1 MIRSDSRIRVTHQGT
16 LPRPAD
22 LTATIRDRAAGK
34 AVDEPA
40 LAERLQQVVDEV
52 VTEQLALGI
61 DSINDGEMSKS
72 SFSDYVSQRLGG
84 IEKTAEPY
92 FSPITGR
99 DSRDFPHYFST
110 RALGGGYRRVHQCT
124 GPLTYIGTEQVGAD
138 IHNLKAA
145 LAHQTYE
152 QAYLPAVAPGSIEHW
167 LKNAYYR
174 SDEEFLYAIG
184 EAMRQEYLAIVDAG
198 FVLQIDD
205 PDLADG
211 WQVRPGMTIEEFR
224 TDARMRVD
232 ALNHALRGI
241 PEDRVIVHMC
251 WGSGKGPHTNDLPLP
266 QFVDIVLDINAGG
279 YSIEA
284 ANPRHEWEWQVWRD
298 TPLPADKVLIPGV
311 IAHCTDHVEHPR
323 LVAQR
328 LLRYAEVVGPEQVI
342 AGTDCGIGSRVATGE
357 IAWAKLAASVAGARL
372 ASAELWGTRTSVS
385 MATGRTE
392 SGSVTA

>member
-16 LPRPAD
+16 LPRPAA
-22 LTATIRDRAAGK
+22 LTEMVRARASGEAIDEA
-34 AVDEPA
+34 AVADAIKQAVE
-40 LAERLQQVVDEV
+40 QVVAK
-52 VTEQLALGI
+52 QLEIGV

-92 FSPITGR
+92 YSPITGR
-99 DSRDFPHYFST
+99 DRRDFPEYFSSRT
-110 RALGGGYRRVHQCT
+110 LGGGYRRIYSCT
-124 GPLTYIGTEQVGAD
+124 APLTYAGDAQLQTDLANFG
-138 IHNLKAA
+138 AA
-145 LAHQTYE
+145 LGGKTVE

-167 LKNAYYR
+167 LKNAHYA

-184 EAMRQEYLAIVDAG
+184 EAMRYEYLAIVDAG

-211 WQVRPGMTIEEFR
+211 WQVHPQLTLEDFR
-224 TDARMRVD
+224 KDVRMRTEV
-232 ALNHALRGI
+232 LNHALRGI

-251 WGSGKGPHTNDLPLP
+251 WGSGKGPHTNDLPLKE
-266 QFVDIVLDINAGG
+266 FVDIVLSVHAGG

-284 ANPRHEWEWQVWRD
+284 ANPRHDWEWEIWRD
-298 TPLPADKVLIPGV
+298 IKLPDGKILIPGV

-328 LLRYAEVVGPEQVI
+328 LINYANVVGRENVI

-357 IAWAKLAASVAGARL
+357 VAWAKLQASVAGARI
-372 ASAELWGTRTSVS
+372 ASDLLWG
-385 MATGRTE
+385 
-392 SGSVTA
+392 

>member
-16 LPRPAD
+16 LPRPED
-22 LTATIRDRAAGK
+22 LTALVRARAADEHVDQHALRERVK
-34 AVDEPA
+34 SAVA
-40 LAERLQQVVDEV
+40 EV
-52 VTEQLALGI
+52 VQKQLDVGI

-84 IEKTAEPY
+84 IEKTADPY

-99 DSRDFPHYFST
+99 DRLDFPEYFSSRT
-110 RALGGGYRRVHQCT
+110 LGGGYRRIYNCT
-124 GPLTYIGTEQVGAD
+124 APITYVGHEALQTD
-138 IHNLKAA
+138 ITNFKAA
-145 LAHQTYE
+145 LHGKAVE

-167 LKNAYYR
+167 LKNAWY
-174 SDEEFLYAIG
+174 SSEEEFLYAIG
-184 EAMRQEYLAIVDAG
+184 DAMHHEYRAIVDAG

-211 WQVRPGMTIEEFR
+211 WQVHATLSLEQFR
-224 TDARMRVD
+224 AQARMRTD

-241 PEDRVIVHMC
+241 PEDRVIMHMC
-251 WGSGKGPHTNDLPLP
+251 WGSGKGPHTNDLPLEE
-266 QFVDIVLDINAGG
+266 FVDIVLSVNAGG

-284 ANPRHEWEWQVWRD
+284 ANPRHEWEWQIWERVK
-298 TPLPADKVLIPGV
+298 LPAGKVLIPGV

-328 LLRYAEVVGPEQVI
+328 LVRYAHLVGRENVV

-357 IAWAKLAASVAGARL
+357 IAWAKLAASVAGARIATDL
-372 ASAELWGTRTSVS
+372 LWG
-385 MATGRTE
+385 
-392 SGSVTA
+392 

>member
-22 LTATIRDRAAGK
+22 LTTSIRDRAAGQV
-34 AVDEPA
+34 VDDQA
-40 LAERLQQVVDEV
+40 LAARLTQVVDEV
-52 VTEQLALGI
+52 VNEQLALGI
-61 DSINDGEMSKS
+61 DSVNDGEMSKS
-72 SFSDYVSQRLGG
+72 SFSDYVSQRLDG

-92 FSPITGR
+92 YSPITGR

-110 RALGGGYRRVHQCT
+110 RALGGGYRRVHRCV
-124 GPLTYIGTEQVGAD
+124 GPLTYAGAAQVGTD
-138 IHNLKAA
+138 IENLKAA
-145 LAHQTYE
+145 LAHQSCE

-167 LKNAYYR
+167 LKNAYYA

-184 EAMRQEYLAIVDAG
+184 EAMRQEYLAIVEAG

-211 WQVRPGMTIEEFR
+211 WQVHPEMTVEEFR
-224 TDARMRVD
+224 KDAQMRVD

-251 WGSGKGPHTNDLPLP
+251 WGSGKGPHTNDLPLAE
-266 QFVDIVLDINAGG
+266 FVDILLNVNAGG

-284 ANPRHEWEWQVWRD
+284 ANPRHDWEWQVWRD
-298 TPLPADKVLIPGV
+298 TRLPDGKVLIPGV

-328 LLRYAEVVGPEQVI
+328 LLRYADVVGRENVI
-342 AGTDCGIGSRVATGE
+342 GGTDCGIGSRVPTGE
-357 IAWAKLAASVAGARL
+357 IAWAKLAASVAGARI
-372 ASAELWGTRTSVS
+372 ASEQLWGSRTSVS
-385 MATGRTE
+385 MATSAGGGV
-392 SGSVTA
+392 SA

>member
-22 LTATIRDRAAGK
+22 LTSAIRDRAAGE
-34 AVDEPA
+34 AIDEAA
-40 LAERLQQVVDEV
+40 LAERLRQVVDEV
-52 VTEQLALGI
+52 VNEQLALGI
-61 DSINDGEMSKS
+61 DSVNDGEMSKS

-99 DSRDFPHYFST
+99 DTRDFPHYFST
-110 RALGGGYRRVHQCT
+110 RALGGGYRRVHQCSR
-124 GPLTYIGTEQVGAD
+124 PLTYIGLEQVGTD
-138 IHNLKAA
+138 IDNLKAA
-145 LAHQTYE
+145 LAHQTYP

-167 LKNAYYR
+167 LKNAYYA

-198 FVLQIDD
+198 LVLQIDD

-211 WQVRPGMTIEEFR
+211 WQVRPEMTIDEFR
-224 TDARMRVD
+224 KDAQMRVD

-251 WGSGKGPHTNDLPLP
+251 WGSGKGPHTNDLPLAE
-266 QFVDIVLDINAGG
+266 FVDIVLDIHAGG

-284 ANPRHEWEWQVWRD
+284 ANPRHDWEWQIWRD
-298 TPLPADKVLIPGV
+298 TRLPDDKVLIPGV

-328 LLRYAEVVGPEQVI
+328 LLRYAEVVGRENVI

-372 ASAELWGTRTSVS
+372 ASDELWGTRTSVS
-385 MATGRTE
+385 MATSHSRGV
-392 SGSVTA
+392 SV